1 MKTMKKTILLILA
14 LIALSVVSCGPSYT
28 MNAPDSFK
36 RFEKS
41 NDFKM
46 ITADGVMLKAR
57 EVDNY
62 PEASLE
68 FWTDAVSQ
76 HLEAQGYLVQSEKCF
91 KTQKGLDGCT
101 VNFLLPHGAQDWVL
115 SETMFVVDDKV
126 VLVETAGPYDRF
138 ATIEKDLGEAVLTF
152 NPNL

>member
-1 MKTMKKTILLILA
+1 MKTMKRTMLLILA
-14 LIALSVVSCGPSYT
+14 LVAFLQMSCGTPYT
-28 MNAPDSFK
+28 MKAPDSFK

-41 NDFKM
+41 NEFKM

-76 HLEAQGYLVQSEKCF
+76 HLEAQGYIVQSEKCF
-91 KTQKGLDGCT
+91 KTAKGLDGCT

-138 ATIEKDLGEAVLTF
+138 AVIEEDLGKAILTF
-152 NPNL
+152 NPNQ

>member
-1 MKTMKKTILLILA
+1 MKTMKRTMLLIFA
-14 LIALSVVSCGPSYT
+14 LVALSLVSCGPPYT
-28 MNAPDSFK
+28 IKTPDSFK

-68 FWTDAVSQ
+68 FWTDAVAQ
-76 HLEAQGYLVQSEKCF
+76 HLETQGYVVQSKKCF
-91 KTQKGLDGCT
+91 KTEKGLDGCT
-101 VNFLLPHGAQDWVL
+101 INFLLPHGAQDWVL

-138 ATIEKDLGEAVLTF
+138 ATIEEDLGKAVLTF
-152 NPNL
+152 SPNL